1 MSATIG
7 ERVRDARVSAGLT
20 QAQLAERMGK
30 KQQDVSLVESGAA
43 KLVGLELA
51 RAFALAL
58 NLSLD
63 YLANGDGIA
72 HPDATPEPEQVQA

>member
-7 ERVRDARVSAGLT
+7 ERVRDARTAAGLT
-20 QAQLAERMGK
+20 QAQLAERIGK

-51 RAFALAL
+51 RAFAAAL

-63 YLANGDGIA
+63 YLANGDGTA
-72 HPDATPEPEQVQA
+72 QPDAEPEQVQA